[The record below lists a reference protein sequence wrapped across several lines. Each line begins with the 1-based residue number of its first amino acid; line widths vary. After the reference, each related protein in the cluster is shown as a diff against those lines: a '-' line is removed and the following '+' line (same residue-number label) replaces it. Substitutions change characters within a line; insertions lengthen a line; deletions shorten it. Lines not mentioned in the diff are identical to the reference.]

1 MFSHPAVIVH
11 GIDQVRQALRPRR
24 PVVLLSGFG
33 AALYAGAGW
42 WLALVKIGRAEFP
55 ATPMADILD
64 CAAAPG
70 RAMEALRAGQAAIRL
85 DASVP
90 AWPAVSAVAAS
101 RGAQIFSHRPPAIDL
116 GHGDAWRL
124 DAWLAGDTDPKLR

>member
-11 GIDQVRQALRPRR
+11 GMDHLRTALRPCR
-24 PVVLLSGFG
+24 PVVLLSGTG
-33 AALYAGAGW
+33 AALYGGTQW
-42 WLALVKIGRAEFP
+42 WRALIALGRAEFP
-55 ATPMADILD
+55 TAPMADILD

>member
-11 GIDQVRQALRPRR
+11 GMDHVRQALRPGRK
-24 PVVLLSGFG
+24 VVLLSGLG
-33 AALYAGAGW
+33 AALYAGTGW
-42 WLALVKIGRAEFP
+42 WLALMEIGRAEFP
-55 ATPMADILD
+55 ATPMTDILD

-90 AWPAVSAVAAS
+90 AWPRVSAIAGS
-101 RGAQIFSHRPPAIDL
+101 FGAQIFPDRPLAIDL
-116 GHGDAWRL
+116 GHGEAWRL
-124 DAWLAGDTDPKLR
+124 DAWLAGDTRR